1 MRLAVKVTQERGTG
15 MAGTHRVV
23 CLFRDSDG
31 AARLT
36 SKPKSKAKAEELA
49 KGIRANGFPGRGKPD
64 SVRVVAVA
72 CDAVTAIMMGA
83 MR

>member
-1 MRLAVKVTQERGTG
+1 M
-15 MAGTHRVV
+15 MARTHRVV
-23 CLFRDSDG
+23 CLFRDADG

-36 SKPKSKAKAEELA
+36 YKPCSKAKAEKIA
-49 KGIRANGFPGRGKPD
+49 AGIRENGFPGRGKPD